1 MHNQELGFPPVRT
14 ERSVVT
20 DPGAIFEKSD
30 FPGMPLHVRSEDE
43 LAHTFDGLSHVS
55 GRKRPQRWNLS
66 KKSKSTV
73 REFYLAVGATET
85 IAFWMA
91 SSKSRADVHCL
102 TKHT

>member
-14 ERSVVT
+14 ERNF
-20 DPGAIFEKSD
+20 G
-30 FPGMPLHVRSEDE
+30 EDE
-43 LAHTFDGLSHVS
+43 LAHTFDRLT
-55 GRKRPQRWNLS
+55 RQRS
-66 KKSKSTV
+66 KAAATMESFKKSKSTV

>member
-43 LAHTFDGLSHVS
+43 LAHTFDRLT
-55 GRKRPQRWNLS
+55 RQRS
-66 KKSKSTV
+66 K
-73 REFYLAVGATET
+73 AAATMES
-85 IAFWMA
+85 FE
-91 SSKSRADVHCL
+91 K
-102 TKHT
+102 K

>member
-14 ERSVVT
+14 ERNF
-20 DPGAIFEKSD
+20 G
-30 FPGMPLHVRSEDE
+30 EDE